1 MTQGPIRL
9 PRWPA
14 GRICLV
20 DITPAAWEV
29 PYHGAS
35 ITLCCRE
42 GFFEDGAG
50 MTWLTDVTCRPGHLE
65 ESLDENGRP
74 HLTISDRLFRSLM
87 PVGRPVPLVLA
98 GYHMSFLRRILGGP
112 HDRPPFD
119 LCLYRGLRQ
128 LCPWVADFGLQL
140 SAIELVPENI
150 PLMTRSGPLA
160 RYACA
165 ETLLDVLLARLPVN
179 RLVAMSTAAVPPPPE
194 DEPLS
199 GMSGW
204 CNMTADR
211 VFTADQ
217 EKEI

>member
-1 MTQGPIRL
+1 M
-9 PRWPA
+9 
-14 GRICLV
+14 
-20 DITPAAWEV
+20 
-29 PYHGAS
+29 
-35 ITLCCRE
+35 
-42 GFFEDGAG
+42 
-50 MTWLTDVTCRPGHLE
+50 
-65 ESLDENGRP
+65 
-74 HLTISDRLFRSLM
+74 
-87 PVGRPVPLVLA
+87 
-98 GYHMSFLRRILGGP
+98 
-112 HDRPPFD
+112 
-119 LCLYRGLRQ
+119 
-128 LCPWVADFGLQL
+128 ADFGLQL

-204 CNMTADR
+204 CTMTADR

-217 EKEI
+217 EKKT